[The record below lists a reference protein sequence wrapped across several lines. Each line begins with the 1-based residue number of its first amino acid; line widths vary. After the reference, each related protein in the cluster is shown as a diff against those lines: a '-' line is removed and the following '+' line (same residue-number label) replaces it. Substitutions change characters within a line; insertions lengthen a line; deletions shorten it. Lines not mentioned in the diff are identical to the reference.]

1 MSNVTITWHGHSCFT
16 VSADGYSIVLDPF
29 APGSVPGYPDIDLTA
44 NEVLCSH
51 GHGDHNY
58 TDGVK
63 LVKSSAKSP
72 FTVTSLDTFHDD
84 KKGTQRG
91 TDIIRI
97 LEPDGIRVAHLG
109 DLGCM
114 PEPEQIEALKG
125 LDALMIPVGGFYTI
139 DAAQAR
145 ELVDLLK
152 PRIVIPMHFSSSD
165 FGYPVIGPLSEFTKY
180 FGNVVVHH
188 SATLEID
195 KDTEAQTAVLEIG

>member
-1 MSNVTITWHGHSCFT
+1 MSNITITWHGHSCFT
-16 VSADGYSIVLDPF
+16 VSADGYSLVLDPF

-44 NEVLCSH
+44 DEVLCSH

-58 TDGVK
+58 TDGVTLIK
-63 LVKSSAKSP
+63 DGKKSP

-84 KKGTQRG
+84 KKGALRG
-91 TDIIRI
+91 TDIMRI
-97 LEPDGIRVAHLG
+97 LEADGIRVAHLG

-152 PRIVIPMHFSSSD
+152 PRIVIPMHYSSPD
-165 FGYPVIGPLSEFTKY
+165 FGYPVIGPLSEFTKRCA
-180 FGNVVVHH
+180 NVVVHH
-188 SATLEID
+188 SATLEIG